1 MTISSLVPFF
11 ISNEAKNNNQRI
23 NTITRET
30 NTEWSVTLSTN
41 EANIWYKISSGAQV
55 NVIPEN

>member
-1 MTISSLVPFF
+1 MVPFF

-23 NTITRET
+23 NTITGET

-41 EANIWYKISSGAQV
+41 EANICYKISSGAQV

>member
-23 NTITRET
+23 NTITGET

-41 EANIWYKISSGAQV
+41 EANICYKISSGAQV
-55 NVIPEN
+55 NVTPEN